1 VDSICT
7 FTPNNYFGI
16 KLNLAMKIIKRSL
29 FSLAMGSL
37 LVTQTGCFG
46 EFALVRKVYDWN
58 DNLSDS
64 KFVKTLVFYVL
75 NIIPVYGIASFI
87 DVVILNLIEFW
98 SGSNPLSMNEGD
110 YEMQMATI
118 NGDDFKIE
126 ATKDTFTTTQLTGEK
141 AGEVRVMKYDR
152 CDNTWKYTDSNVS
165 DMAVM
170 SFIGGNADN
179 VRVYTQN
186 GSVDLTASDMADAS
200 VLASKFAACDLAMA
214 K

>member
-1 VDSICT
+1 
-7 FTPNNYFGI
+7 
-16 KLNLAMKIIKRSL
+16 MKIIKRSL
-29 FSLAMGSL
+29 FALSMGSL
-37 LVTQTGCFG
+37 LITQTGCFG
-46 EFALVRKVYDWN
+46 SFALVNKVYDWN
-58 DNLSDS
+58 DSVVDN
-64 KFVKTLVFYVL
+64 KFVKTLLFYVL
-75 NIIPVYGIASFI
+75 NIIPVYGIAGFI

-110 YEMQMATI
+110 YEMQLVTVK
-118 NGDDFKIE
+118 GEEFKME
-126 ATKDTFTTTQLTGEK
+126 ATKDTFTTTQLSGEK

-152 CDNTWKYTDSNVS
+152 CDNTWKYTDSKVS

-170 SFIGGNADN
+170 SFIGGDADN
-179 VRVYTQN
+179 IRVYTQN